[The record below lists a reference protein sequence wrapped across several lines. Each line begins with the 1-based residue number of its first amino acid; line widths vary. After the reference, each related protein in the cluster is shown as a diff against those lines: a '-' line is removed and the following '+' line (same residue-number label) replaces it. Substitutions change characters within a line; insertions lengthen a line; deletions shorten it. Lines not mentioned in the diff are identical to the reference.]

1 MILFISE
8 STDIQMENTVVYGGL
23 PVYSGDTEPQ
33 SACSTAS
40 MTPDQ
45 CSGGPLSVT
54 SHSTVAHAQSPV
66 APCTTS
72 EAQLGS
78 DSEALSTPPIEM
90 LGDNIDVTITPSK
103 MTSES
108 QRKSLHWFLVMMKQK
123 RVTANDIDMSKVL
136 LMIHL
141 YIWVFVYT

>member
-1 MILFISE
+1 M
-8 STDIQMENTVVYGGL
+8 
-23 PVYSGDTEPQ
+23 
-33 SACSTAS
+33 A
-40 MTPDQ
+40 PDQ
-45 CSGGPLSVT
+45 Y
-54 SHSTVAHAQSPV
+54 AQSPV

-72 EAQLGS
+72 EAQFGF
-78 DSEALSTPPIEM
+78 DMEALSTPPIEM
-90 LGDNIDVTITPSK
+90 LGDNINVTITPSK

-141 YIWVFVYT
+141 YIRVFVYT